1 MGRQLTFSEQVRWD
15 GNAMTWDDWMFPAII
30 VNLPAIADPRY
41 GKWLDDG
48 AGSAGIW
55 GWFFDVNEVAPL
67 VSQQLPHRAAQLGAA
82 MQPHVHFGW
91 VTAPSVGD
99 TVTWDVEYVL
109 ASRNAQFAATTS
121 HLTGTYTAT
130 AADVVRRHATCDLS
144 PTISVPA
151 NAISAIAH
159 VTVKR
164 AGTHAHEVFLGGFD
178 IHFQSD
184 SLGSDTAAVKAV

>member
-1 MGRQLTFSEQVRWD
+1 ME
-15 GNAMTWDDWMFPAII
+15 
-30 VNLPAIADPRY
+30 
-41 GKWLDDG
+41 
-48 AGSAGIW
+48 
-55 GWFFDVNEVAPL
+55 
-67 VSQQLPHRAAQLGAA
+67 
-82 MQPHVHFGW
+82 PHVHFAW

-130 AADVVRRHATCDLS
+130 AADVVRRHAICDLS